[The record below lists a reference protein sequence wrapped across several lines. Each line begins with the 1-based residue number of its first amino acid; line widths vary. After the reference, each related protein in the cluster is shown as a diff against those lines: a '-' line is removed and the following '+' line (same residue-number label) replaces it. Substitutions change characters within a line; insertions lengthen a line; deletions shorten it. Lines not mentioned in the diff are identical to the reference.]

1 MAGAGPGNGTG
12 NGTGNGRAEG
22 REREAPYRAAL
33 IGLGRI
39 ADTIDDEQVGSGWL
53 YPFSHMGSYAEVPQV
68 RVVGAADLY
77 AEQRATFGGRWGIA
91 AEHLYEDFHDL
102 LERER
107 PEIVSVCTSAAPR
120 AKIVLEIA
128 RMVEAGRTGVKA
140 IWAEKPLAISLA
152 DADAM
157 LDACRRAGII
167 LVTNAMRASDVYY
180 RRARA
185 LIDAGELGRMLQV
198 TGYGAGNLSHMGVHL
213 IGAMIVLAGGEAP
226 DGPRVS
232 WVVGEAE
239 SDEKAAGDDDLRGN
253 GYLAF
258 ENGVRGFFR
267 MLPSGASTWNI
278 DAIGETGTISL
289 RNANEGYEVELWRTA
304 PAVSGAAA
312 TPVRHIFPR
321 PQKLWSA
328 GVGQVKDII
337 ACIETGKTPNCSG
350 ETGRH
355 LLEIAIAVRESHRR
369 GNARVDLPLADR
381 SLAIRSAETL
391 SGDTPN
397 ALRAGRSERRREG
410 VLAGIARSEG
420 IGTRSVAGDATGV
433 RT

>member
-1 MAGAGPGNGTG
+1 M
-12 NGTGNGRAEG
+12 
-22 REREAPYRAAL
+22 
-33 IGLGRI
+33 
-39 ADTIDDEQVGSGWL
+39 
-53 YPFSHMGSYAEVPQV
+53 
-68 RVVGAADLY
+68 
-77 AEQRATFGGRWGIA
+77 
-91 AEHLYEDFHDL
+91 L
-102 LERER
+102 L
-107 PEIVSVCTSAAPR
+107 
-120 AKIVLEIA
+120 
-128 RMVEAGRTGVKA
+128 
-140 IWAEKPLAISLA
+140 
-152 DADAM
+152 
-157 LDACRRAGII
+157 
-167 LVTNAMRASDVYY
+167 
-180 RRARA
+180 
-185 LIDAGELGRMLQV
+185 V

-267 MLPSGASTWNI
+267 MLP
-278 DAIGETGTISL
+278 
-289 RNANEGYEVELWRTA
+289 
-304 PAVSGAAA
+304 SGAAA